1 MVMETTP
8 AEFQRQLRGLFAVLR
23 TLVRQTTRGRES
35 VEDYAARLE
44 GRIGA
49 LARVHEMLMRAPPEG
64 VDLQEIICAELLAQ
78 AVGEARYAIA
88 GPEIRIARESA
99 TSLALAFHELTLNA
113 LEHGALTRSRGWI
126 EVAWQPSHQDGTDW
140 LQVRWSEHRPR
151 DEVVARAGK
160 GFGSE
165 LIERMLPYELSA
177 RTRLEWT
184 DEGVRVELLIPAFA
198 SVTVWRTAN
207 NDTASSQESVS

>member
-1 MVMETTP
+1 MTMETTP

-23 TLVRQTTRGRES
+23 TLVRETTQGVES

-49 LARVHEMLMRAPPEG
+49 LARVHEMLMRAPAEG
-64 VDLQEIICAELLAQ
+64 VDLQEIVCAELLAQ
-78 AVGEARYAIA
+78 AVSEERYSMD

-99 TSLALAFHELTLNA
+99 SSLALAFHELTLNA

-126 EVAWQPSHQDGTDW
+126 EMTWRPAHQDGTDW
-140 LQVRWSEHRPR
+140 LQVHWCEHRP
-151 DEVVARAGK
+151 AGGVIACGAK
-160 GFGSE
+160 GFGWE

-177 RTRLEWT
+177 RTRIELA
-184 DEGVRVELLIPAFA
+184 DEGVRVELLIPAVA
-198 SVTVWRTAN
+198 SVTVWRP
-207 NDTASSQESVS
+207 ASDAIA

>member
-1 MVMETTP
+1 MTMETTP

-23 TLVRQTTRGRES
+23 TLVRQTALGRDS

-49 LARVHEMLMRAPPEG
+49 LARVHEMLMRAPADG
-64 VDLQEIICAELLAQ
+64 VDLQEIVCAELLAQ
-78 AVGEARYAIA
+78 SVAETRYSIE

-113 LEHGALTRSRGWI
+113 LEHGALTRSRGSI
-126 EVAWQPSHQDGTDW
+126 EVTWRPSHQDGTDW
-140 LQVRWSEHRPR
+140 LQVRWCEHRPFGKIT
-151 DEVVARAGK
+151 ARGAW
-160 GFGSE
+160 GFGWE

-177 RTRLEWT
+177 RTRIELP
-184 DEGVRVELLIPAFA
+184 DEGARVELLIPAVT
-198 SVTVWRTAN
+198 SVVIWRTASG
-207 NDTASSQESVS
+207 DTAA

>member
-1 MVMETTP
+1 MMRTETTP

-23 TLVRQTTRGRES
+23 SLVRQTTQGRDS

-49 LARVHEMLMRAPPEG
+49 LARVHEMLMRAPADG
-64 VDLQEIICAELLAQ
+64 VDLHEMVCAELLAQ
-78 AVGEARYAIA
+78 AVAEVRYRTE

-113 LEHGALTRSRGWI
+113 LEHGALTRSLGWI
-126 EVAWQPSHQDGTDW
+126 EVTWRPTHQDGTDW
-140 LQVRWSEHRPR
+140 LEVRWSEHRP
-151 DEVVARAGK
+151 AGEITACPRK
-160 GFGSE
+160 GFGWE

-177 RTRLEWT
+177 RTRIEWAA
-184 DEGVRVELLIPAFA
+184 EGVRVEMLIPAFA
-198 SVTVWRTAN
+198 SVTVWRTTS
-207 NDTASSQESVS
+207 DETSASI

>member
-1 MVMETTP
+1 MTMETTP

-23 TLVRQTTRGRES
+23 SLLRQTSQSREP

-49 LARVHEMLMRAPPEG
+49 LARVQEMLMRAPAEG
-64 VDLQEIICAELLAQ
+64 VDLQEIVCAELLSQ
-78 AVGEARYAIA
+78 AVADAQCRID

-113 LEHGALTRSRGWI
+113 LEHGALTRAQGSI
-126 EVAWQPSHQDGTDW
+126 EVAWRPVHRDATDW
-140 LQVRWSEHRPR
+140 LQVRWSEHWHSR
-151 DEVVARAGK
+151 ETASCARK
-160 GFGSE
+160 GFGWE

-177 RTRLEWT
+177 RTRIDLAA
-184 DEGVRVELLIPAFA
+184 DGIRVELLIPAVA
-198 SVTVWRTAN
+198 SVSVWRTAG
-207 NDTASSQESVS
+207 DETA

>member
-1 MVMETTP
+1 MTMETTP

-23 TLVRQTTRGRES
+23 TLVRQTTQGRES

-49 LARVHEMLMRAPPEG
+49 LARVHEMLMRAPAEG
-64 VDLQEIICAELLAQ
+64 VDLQEIVGAELLAQ
-78 AVGEARYAIA
+78 AVAEVRYRIE

-126 EVAWQPSHQDGTDW
+126 EITWRPSHQDGTDW
-140 LQVRWSEHRPR
+140 LQVRWSEHQPSGRIT
-151 DEVVARAGK
+151 AHGGK

-177 RTRLEWT
+177 RTRIEWA

-198 SVTVWRTAN
+198 SVTVWRTAA
-207 NDTASSQESVS
+207 DETA

>member
-1 MVMETTP
+1 MTMETTP

-23 TLVRQTTRGRES
+23 TLVRQTTQGRES

-49 LARVHEMLMRAPPEG
+49 LARVHEMLMRAPAEG
-64 VDLQEIICAELLAQ
+64 VDLQEIVCAELLAQ
-78 AVGEARYAIA
+78 AVADARYRIE
-88 GPEIRIARESA
+88 GPEIRIVRESA

-113 LEHGALTRSRGWI
+113 LEHGALTRPDGWI
-126 EVAWQPSHQDGTDW
+126 ELAWHPSHQAGTDW
-140 LQVRWSEHRPR
+140 LQVHWSEHRPSR
-151 DEVVARAGK
+151 GVAAHVGK
-160 GFGSE
+160 GFGWE

-177 RTRLEWT
+177 RTRIDLA

-198 SVTVWRTAN
+198 NVTIWRTAT
-207 NDTASSQESVS
+207 DETP

>member
-1 MVMETTP
+1 MTMETTP

-23 TLVRQTTRGRES
+23 TLVRQTTQGREL

-49 LARVHEMLMRAPPEG
+49 LARVHEMLMRAPADG
-64 VDLQEIICAELLAQ
+64 VDLQEIVCAELLAQ
-78 AVGEARYAIA
+78 AVAETRYSIE

-113 LEHGALTRSRGWI
+113 LEHGALTRSRGTI
-126 EVAWQPSHQDGTDW
+126 EVTWRPSHQDGTDW
-140 LQVRWSEHRPR
+140 LQVRWCEHRPAG
-151 DEVVARAGK
+151 DVTARGAK
-160 GFGSE
+160 GFGWE

-177 RTRLEWT
+177 RTRIELP
-184 DEGVRVELLIPAFA
+184 DEGVRVEMLIPAVANVVIWRSA
-198 SVTVWRTAN
+198 SD
-207 NDTASSQESVS
+207 DTA